1 MLGCERFFLPI
12 LSDQHKCAGF
22 AVSSDTANT
31 GNMNAPVE
39 LMTAGR
45 WSELC
50 DSLGEVVVGR
60 TQLKSSKSPA
70 SHRGGN
76 ATNLR

>member
-12 LSDQHKCAGF
+12 LYECADFSGYPD
-22 AVSSDTANT
+22 AANT
-31 GNMNAPVE
+31 GNTSAPVE

-45 WSELC
+45 CSELG
-50 DSLGEVVVGR
+50 DSLGEVVAGR